1 MLRQAFGQLRRGA
14 RRSAAVVCA
23 GAAVVSES
31 ATQASP
37 QATPDTART
46 WVFESVAARIRVDVV
61 AEGLMVP
68 WGMAFLPDGRLLVSE
83 RPTGR
88 LSVAD
93 LGTGV
98 TVPVQGVPAVHGKE
112 DGGLLDVVLHPR
124 YRENGWIYFSYAIH
138 TPEGNTTVV
147 DRARLRGT
155 RLVDRQRLFTAQPYI
170 DNSNHFG
177 SRLVL
182 HEGYLFVSLGERDL
196 RDLAQD
202 LGTHHGKIVRLH
214 EDGRVPDD
222 NPFVRRAGARPEIWS
237 YGHRNPQGLAVNPST
252 GELWEHEHGP
262 KGGDEVNVI
271 HPGGNYGWPVIT
283 YGREY
288 EGGLVG
294 AGLTERKGLQQPLYY
309 YVPSIAPSGM
319 EFYTGDAFPKWRGN
333 LFIGAM
339 ALRHLN
345 RLVIE
350 TGRVVREERL
360 FADRRWRVRVVRQ
373 GPDGLLYIGVDDG
386 RILRLRPER

>member
-1 MLRQAFGQLRRGA
+1 
-14 RRSAAVVCA
+14 
-23 GAAVVSES
+23 
-31 ATQASP
+31 
-37 QATPDTART
+37 
-46 WVFESVAARIRVDVV
+46 
-61 AEGLMVP
+61 
-68 WGMAFLPDGRLLVSE
+68 MAFLPDGRLLVSE

-182 HEGYLFVSLGERDL
+182 RDGYLYVSLGDREL

-214 EDGRVPDD
+214 DDGRVPND

-237 YGHRNPQGLAVNPST
+237 YGHRNPQGLAVNPAT

-271 HPGGNYGWPVIT
+271 HPGCNYGWPVIT

-288 EGGLVG
+288 AGGQVG
-294 AGLTERKGLQQPLYY
+294 AGLTEQKGLEQPLYY

-319 EFYTGDAFPKWRGN
+319 EFYTGEAFPKWRGN

-350 TGRVVREERL
+350 NGRVVREERL
-360 FADRRWRVRVVRQ
+360 FDRRWRVRVVRQ

-386 RILRLRPER
+386 RILRLRPE